1 MSFSAIIR
9 TPSQKIGARGHK
21 WLSSHIEESESWI
34 SRDLGEDYG
43 IDMELELHEDGVKG
57 DILKAQIKTEK
68 KCTQKDG
75 FVKFS
80 IKRKYL
86 YYADSCRY
94 PVLLVLVC
102 LDTKEAW
109 YIWLQ
114 EWLLGQRVKLDPL
127 SQQTKSWTVWVPAT
141 RTVQAGLRAELKA
154 IARWE
159 SQTQLTLSLCDTI
172 RCAKAANKPE
182 IAKAVLP
189 LVNISSSLA
198 GVIGLNKLIVEAIE
212 LGNHLRGT
220 DKGEQVTRQIFE
232 IIRSAGSSIS
242 KENLIKLVMR
252 GDTYSRAGVN
262 ALGILYD
269 EYFPYALSLNLSIE
283 FKGLAPEVS
292 FYCAFRESNKDDLF
306 PSREFRFAG
315 LKYIK
320 PEDPMS
326 MYANRGAS
334 AILDCLMPDNH
345 KGSK

>member
-1 MSFSAIIR
+1 MSFSIITR
-9 TPSQKIGARGHK
+9 TPSQKIGAQGHK
-21 WLSSHIEESESWI
+21 WLSSHIEENESWI

-43 IDMELELHEDGVKG
+43 IDMELELHENGVKG

-68 KCTQKDG
+68 KCSQKDG

-86 YYADSCRY
+86 NYADSCRY

-127 SQQTKSWTVWVPAT
+127 SQKLKSWTVWVPAT
-141 RTVQAGLRAELKA
+141 RTVQTGLRTELKT

-159 SQTQLTLSLCDTI
+159 SQTQLTLSLCDAI

-182 IAKAVLP
+182 IAEAVLP
-189 LVNISSSLA
+189 LMNISSSLA
-198 GVIGLNKLIVEAIE
+198 GAIGLNKLLVEAVE
-212 LGNHLRGT
+212 LGHYLRGT
-220 DKGEQVTRQIFE
+220 TKGEQVARQIFE

-242 KENLIKLVMR
+242 KENLIILVIR
-252 GDTYSRAGVN
+252 GDTYSRTGVN

-269 EYFPYALSLNLSIE
+269 EYFLHALSLNLAIE
-283 FKGLAPEVS
+283 FKELAPEVS
-292 FYCAFRESNKDDLF
+292 FYCAFRDLNKDDLF
-306 PSREFRFAG
+306 PSSEFRFAG
-315 LKYIK
+315 LKYIR

-334 AILDCLMPDNH
+334 SILDCLTPDNREDT
-345 KGSK
+345 K